1 MVMEGGG
8 REAVLGAYAELKL
21 KHPELPSQLRQFQ
34 VACGDSCVTISA
46 LGRHFEQSTGQGGG
60 GAPNVRLPHWI
71 WEKSANAPPW
81 SSYARRWMTKI
92 TKCDDLIKQVPQSS
106 SLCLFTPSKH
116 SWC

>member
-1 MVMEGGG
+1 MEGGG

-21 KHPELPSQLRQFQ
+21 KHPELPGQLRQFQ

-46 LGRHFEQSTGQGGG
+46 LGRHFEQSAGQGGG

-71 WEKSANAPPW
+71 WQKSADATPW

-92 TKCDDLIKQVPQSS
+92 NICDDSIQQVPQSS
-106 SLCLFTPSKH
+106 LLCLFTPSKH
-116 SWC
+116 SWF

>member
-8 REAVLGAYAELKL
+8 REAVLESYAELQH
-21 KHPELPSQLRQFQ
+21 KHQEFQ

-71 WEKSANAPPW
+71 WQKSADAPPR
-81 SSYARRWMTKI
+81 SFYARRWMTKI
-92 TKCDDLIKQVPQSS
+92 NM
-106 SLCLFTPSKH
+106 
-116 SWC
+116 